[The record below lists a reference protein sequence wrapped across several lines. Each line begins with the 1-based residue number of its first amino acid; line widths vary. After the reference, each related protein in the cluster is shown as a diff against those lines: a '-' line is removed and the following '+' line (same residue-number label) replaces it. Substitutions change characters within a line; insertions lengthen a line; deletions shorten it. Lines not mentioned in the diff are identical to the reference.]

1 MTEFGNYIKKIR
13 DSKSLTLNQVA
24 LYSEIS
30 AAQLSRIETGKR
42 GVPKPAS
49 IKKIAEALKVDYDE
63 LMFIAGYIKEYPPRN
78 YPSLNEKDE
87 KDIAKDLEKIIDSL
101 ENKDGYSQF
110 DGQTIEDMDDEDREL
125 LIASLETSMRLAK
138 QIAKRKFTPK
148 KYREKE

>member
-1 MTEFGNYIKKIR
+1 MLKIR
-13 DSKSLTLNQVA
+13 LKQKREDRKLTQEGLAKKVNVTKGTISNYENGHSTPSNEMLKDLADILNTTTDF
-24 LYSEIS
+24 LLGRDDEIS
-30 AAQLSRIETGKR
+30 ESNGDAKLPGLT
-42 GVPKPAS
+42 
-49 IKKIAEALKVDYDE
+49 
-63 LMFIAGYIKEYPPRN
+63 
-78 YPSLNEKDE
+78 EKDE
-87 KDIAKDLEKIIDSL
+87 RDIAKDLEKIIDSL